1 MDPFIAQLL
10 LWTVNWA
17 PRDWAQCDGR
27 SMNVSQNTALF
38 SLLGVTY
45 GGNGSTTFNLPDF
58 RGRIPIGL
66 GTRPGTSI
74 NYGIGIANIGGNE
87 SVALTAANLPSH
99 THTAAVTT
107 TPISVT
113 IKASPAGGTDNV
125 PGTNGSTTLAA
136 SMAGRAA
143 GSTIYNNQAPT
154 VAMNTATA
162 VSGGV
167 TTVVNSPVGN
177 NTPVDIRMPYLPV
190 NFIIAL
196 NGIYPSRD

>member
-1 MDPFIAQLL
+1 MDPFMAQLL
-10 LWTVNWA
+10 LWPMSWA
-17 PRDWAQCDGR
+17 PSYWAQCDGR
-27 SMNVSQNTALF
+27 SMNVSQNSALY

-58 RGRIPIGL
+58 RGRVPIGL

-87 SVALTAANLPSH
+87 SITLAAANLPSH

-113 IKASPAGGTDNV
+113 IKASPAAGTDTV

-177 NTPVDIRMPYLPV
+177 NAPVDIRMPYLPV

-196 NGIYPSRD
+196 NGIYPTRD

>member
-1 MDPFIAQLL
+1 MDPFMAQLL
-10 LWTVNWA
+10 LWPMSWA
-17 PRDWAQCDGR
+17 PRDWAQCSGQ
-27 SMNVSQNTALF
+27 SMNVSQNSALYA
-38 SLLGVTY
+38 LLGITF

-58 RGRIPIGL
+58 RGRVPIGL
-66 GTRPGTSI
+66 GVRPGTSI
-74 NYGIGIANIGGNE
+74 NYGIANIGGNE
-87 SVALTAANLPSH
+87 SMALTTANLPSH

-154 VAMNTATA
+154 VAMNTATEIT
-162 VSGGV
+162 GGA
-167 TTVVNSPVGN
+167 TTVVNSVAGSGAAFDN
-177 NTPVDIRMPYLPV
+177 RMPFLAV

-196 NGIYPSRD
+196 SGIFPTRD